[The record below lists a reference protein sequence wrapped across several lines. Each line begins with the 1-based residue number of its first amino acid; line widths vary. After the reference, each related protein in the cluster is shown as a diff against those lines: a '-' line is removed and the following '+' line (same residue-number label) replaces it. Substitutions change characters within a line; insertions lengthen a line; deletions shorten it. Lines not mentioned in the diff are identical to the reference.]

1 MESNMSKS
9 ITKSLKSS
17 SATIKQ
23 TVAKRDDFAETAKKL
38 APQAKLVAAK
48 RKAAAAKSSKL
59 PVPPRRAPGA
69 PSSDA
74 KTLDERRALVK
85 SAIAAGKSD
94 KSPDE
99 IASDNAKSAAAVP
112 ASEPAIPAFLDR
124 KQNGVA
130 PVSVTPK
137 ITRDVLPATLK
148 GVETKPK
155 LPLEGKAALQAIAA
169 TSSVPVTKVPTGMT
183 SDKAAKLAAKMGIKP
198 ASETSKPASKSA
210 SKSKSAKSDKPAP
223 AKSEQIERAEKV
235 LKLNPR
241 KPNKGERARYD
252 WKAARE
258 AAAKG
263 KLPVAPDFSANTHRS
278 YRPALAAVVE
288 LVAKRDLAGLQA
300 HKVHGTCSSPQAI
313 KKFREIAI
321 LALKSK

>member
-1 MESNMSKS
+1 MSKKS

-23 TVAKRDDFAETAKKL
+23 TVAKSDK
-38 APQAKLVAAK
+38 
-48 RKAAAAKSSKL
+48 KSSKL
-59 PVPPRRAPGA
+59 PVPPRRVAGA
-69 PSSDA
+69 PSADA
-74 KTLDERRALVK
+74 KTPAERRALVK
-85 SAIAAGKSD
+85 TAIANGKLD
-94 KSPDE
+94 
-99 IASDNAKSAAAVP
+99 AAAAQP
-112 ASEPAIPAFLDR
+112 APTSEPALPPFLDR
-124 KQNGVA
+124 KQNGIT
-130 PVSVTPK
+130 PVSVTAK
-137 ITRDVLPATLK
+137 PAP
-148 GVETKPK
+148 VVSKPV

-169 TSSVPVTKVPTGMT
+169 TSSVPVTKVPQGMT

-198 ASETSKPASKSA
+198 ASETSKPASKS
-210 SKSKSAKSDKPAP
+210 KSAKSDKSVKP
-223 AKSEQIERAEKV
+223 AKGEQIARAEKV

-241 KPNKGERARYD
+241 KPNKGDRARYD

-263 KLPVAPDFSANTHRS
+263 KLPAAPDFSANTHRS

-288 LVAKRDLAGLQA
+288 LVSKRDLAGLQA